1 MCRSMVDIQS
11 ATAEIRRGKEERK
24 KKKKKKKKKPQDENI
39 MSASATPGGRNYCC
53 AGAVQGSQMTSLQ
66 PSVGPSVTSG
76 MHRTIVFVEYHS
88 QFGQQL
94 FLRGGINYERRPRT
108 TKISILYTRKF
119 HCHYTAYSVAS
130 LDLSL
135 SP

>member
-1 MCRSMVDIQS
+1 
-11 ATAEIRRGKEERK
+11 
-24 KKKKKKKKKPQDENI
+24 
-39 MSASATPGGRNYCC
+39 
-53 AGAVQGSQMTSLQ
+53 MTNLQ

-76 MHRTIVFVEYHS
+76 FHRTIVFVEYHS

-108 TKISILYTRKF
+108 TKLSILYTRKF
-119 HCHYTAYSVAS
+119 HCYYTAYSVLS

-135 SP
+135 HKTLSDFQDAPFKLCLHTTALTVIYWHLRFTSSDIWRRLNKCIVYIVAVALLSSV